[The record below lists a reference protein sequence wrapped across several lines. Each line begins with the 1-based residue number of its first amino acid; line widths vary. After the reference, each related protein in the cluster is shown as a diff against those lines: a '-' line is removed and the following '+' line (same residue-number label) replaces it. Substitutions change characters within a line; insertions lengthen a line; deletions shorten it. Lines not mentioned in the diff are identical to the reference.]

1 MDRNQIIGWILI
13 VGILIGYFALNSS
26 QEIQVQNNETNKS
39 SQDSTLVDSNSKP
52 NENVTNTSSSQ
63 LISAVEAGP
72 QDSALTERL
81 NEIMKSKYGIFAGS
95 AEKKPEEVILE
106 NNKIR
111 LHINTNGAYVSKAVL
126 KEYRSYKDYSADQF
140 NELIIFEGEGNHQA
154 INFNHFNTSRQEFNH
169 STRDFKFAP
178 STDGL
183 TVNEGSKSI
192 TFSLKADDGKGKIDY
207 VYTLKADDYLVDFNI
222 NIIGLSD
229 AIEGDSKGNLEFEW
243 KQKPVSIE
251 KSLYIE
257 RQSASVFW
265 HSQQDGYDWLNER
278 GDDNEIAEFPT
289 DWISFKQQFFSNILI
304 ADKNNLDKPA
314 MKIEYVEDDTTY
326 LKMYSAIAPLNF
338 EKSRDTYYEF
348 DWYFGPNDFD
358 ILANIGDGTLE
369 LEDEIN
375 FGWGIFRGVN
385 KYVLYP
391 IFQMILEYLGVSI
404 GIGIILLTFAIK
416 LLLFPITYKNYL
428 SSAKMRVIKPQLE
441 KLNQE
446 NKDADPMKKQ
456 QATMALYKQTGVNPL
471 AGCIPALLQMPILI
485 ALYRLFPASIE
496 LRHEGFLWADDLSSV
511 DDAIHIGI
519 PIPIYGD
526 HISIFTL
533 LMAISMFFY
542 MRFNQQLTP
551 SQSGGGE
558 MQEAIQKNMKVMM
571 NLMPIFMLFMF
582 NNYAAGLSFYYFL
595 ANVITILQTITIKK
609 FFIDEKAILAKIE
622 NQMKQPMK
630 KSRWQKKIEEIQ
642 AKQQGRR

>member
-1 MDRNQIIGWILI
+1 
-13 VGILIGYFALNSS
+13 
-26 QEIQVQNNETNKS
+26 
-39 SQDSTLVDSNSKP
+39 
-52 NENVTNTSSSQ
+52 
-63 LISAVEAGP
+63 
-72 QDSALTERL
+72 
-81 NEIMKSKYGIFAGS
+81 
-95 AEKKPEEVILE
+95 
-106 NNKIR
+106 
-111 LHINTNGAYVSKAVL
+111 
-126 KEYRSYKDYSADQF
+126 
-140 NELIIFEGEGNHQA
+140 
-154 INFNHFNTSRQEFNH
+154 
-169 STRDFKFAP
+169 
-178 STDGL
+178 
-183 TVNEGSKSI
+183 
-192 TFSLKADDGKGKIDY
+192 
-207 VYTLKADDYLVDFNI
+207 
-222 NIIGLSD
+222 
-229 AIEGDSKGNLEFEW
+229 
-243 KQKPVSIE
+243 
-251 KSLYIE
+251 
-257 RQSASVFW
+257 
-265 HSQQDGYDWLNER
+265 
-278 GDDNEIAEFPT
+278 
-289 DWISFKQQFFSNILI
+289 
-304 ADKNNLDKPA
+304 
-314 MKIEYVEDDTTY
+314 
-326 LKMYSAIAPLNF
+326 
-338 EKSRDTYYEF
+338 
-348 DWYFGPNDFD
+348 
-358 ILANIGDGTLE
+358 
-369 LEDEIN
+369 
-375 FGWGIFRGVN
+375 
-385 KYVLYP
+385 
-391 IFQMILEYLGVSI
+391 LEYLGVSI

-441 KLNQE
+441 KLNEE

-496 LRHEGFLWADDLSSV
+496 LRHQGFLWADDLSSV

-571 NLMPIFMLFMF
+571 NLMPVFMLFMF

-609 FFIDEKAILAKIE
+609 FIIDEKAILAKIE

-642 AKQQGRR
+642 AKQQGKK